1 MPSILSTQQ
10 LHLGWGG
17 APFRPLLT
25 ISQVMLSSAQ
35 NLPEAPII
43 FRAEATVYSV
53 TYRCDVN
60 SDPRHPS
67 DLISTPAPSHARS
80 VPVPLAALLVLT
92 TPLGSH
98 LRAFAH
104 ACCGVTCRNLL
115 EPFPFVYTSCSSS
128 LWHSLVPFS
137 IVFLLSPP
145 DNP

>member
-1 MPSILSTQQ
+1 MSSILSTHQ

-35 NLPEAPII
+35 NPPEAPII

-53 TYRCDVN
+53 ICRCNVN
-60 SDPRHPS
+60 SDPQHPS
-67 DLISTPAPSHARS
+67 DLISTPAPLHAHS
-80 VPVPLAALLVLT
+80 VPVPLAALLALT

-104 ACCGVTCRNLL
+104 ACCGVTCRDLV
-115 EPFPFVYTSCSSS
+115 EPFPFVYTICFSS

-137 IVFLLSPP
+137 VVFLFALITT
-145 DNP
+145 